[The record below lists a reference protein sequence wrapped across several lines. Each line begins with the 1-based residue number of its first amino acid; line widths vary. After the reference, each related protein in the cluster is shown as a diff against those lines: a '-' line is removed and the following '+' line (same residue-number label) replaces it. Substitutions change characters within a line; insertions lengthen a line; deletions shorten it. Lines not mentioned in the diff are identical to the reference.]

1 MWKRSPRSNSC
12 PLRLYMR
19 GMVLVQ
25 AKSESWDRSSCRAVN
40 PRWRAQISH
49 DDSLYRMVLP
59 IALKVTVS
67 VLLRS
72 SPPCQSS
79 KVTRIASHHNHS
91 HSHFVAPKNVSLFPI
106 SSLNVRM
113 MLSNNSRRTPPLDPT
128 PTRSRSGQRWR
139 PTHPIRREVSS
150 TQQQPFQTPNF
161 RLDLTQISRLWTF
174 RTLSAGRAP
183 IRKPLYEFE

>member
-1 MWKRSPRSNSC
+1 
-12 PLRLYMR
+12 MR

-25 AKSESWDRSSCRAVN
+25 AKSESWDRFSCRAVN

-113 MLSNNSRRTPPLDPT
+113 MLSNNSRRTPLDPHSH
-128 PTRSRSGQRWR
+128 PQPQRAAVEAY
-139 PTHPIRREVSS
+139 PSHTKGSS
-150 TQQQPFQTPNF
+150 FYSTA
-161 RLDLTQISRLWTF
+161 
-174 RTLSAGRAP
+174 TLSDS
-183 IRKPLYEFE
+183 